1 MCVRVCDCMYVP
13 LRVSASICDCADRF
27 LSEGNSFL
35 NTNNICF
42 IQQVHLLFY
51 THTHTYMD
59 IHIHT
64 GTTHMY
70 SMICICRGAVV
81 IRATQDS
88 SSSCPTSFVL
98 CLCRVCLGRFSLS
111 PSLPLSF
118 PSLLPVSFLLLCQDK
133 NSFFIWCSLLV
144 LVVVGRKPRRI
155 IQRRQTTF

>member
-1 MCVRVCDCMYVP
+1 MCVRVCDCMCVP

-51 THTHTYMD
+51 THTHTYMG

-111 PSLPLSF
+111 PSLPLS
-118 PSLLPVSFLLLCQDK
+118 PSLTFCLFLTALSRQELLFHMVFFVFLLL
-133 NSFFIWCSLLV
+133 LLV
-144 LVVVGRKPRRI
+144 ES
-155 IQRRQTTF
+155 QEE

>member
-1 MCVRVCDCMYVP
+1 MLHTTGTFVV
-13 LRVSASICDCADRF
+13 L
-27 LSEGNSFL
+27 
-35 NTNNICF
+35 
-42 IQQVHLLFY
+42 
-51 THTHTYMD
+51 HTHTYMG

-111 PSLPLSF
+111 PTLS
-118 PSLLPVSFLLLCQDK
+118 PSLILRLFLTALSRQELLFHMVFCV
-133 NSFFIWCSLLV
+133 LRVLV
-144 LVVVGRKPRRI
+144 VVVGRKPRRI
-155 IQRRQTTF
+155 TQRRQTTF